1 MIKNIYDKVN
11 NKYQHEYY
19 CDCCF
24 NEISE
29 YGEIL
34 RNERAIKLNIF
45 DLCKRCVIEW
55 NDKLDKLGEFD
66 KPND

>member
-1 MIKNIYDKVN
+1 MIKIIYDKFN
-11 NKYQHEYY
+11 NRYHHVYY

-24 NEISE
+24 NEIIE

-45 DLCKRCVIEW
+45 DLCSKCSYLM
-55 NDKLDKLGEFD
+55 NGGE
-66 KPND
+66 NE

>member
-11 NKYQHEYY
+11 NKYNHEYF

-34 RNERAIKLNIF
+34 RNEKAIKLNIF
-45 DLCKRCVIEW
+45 DLCSKCYYLM
-55 NDKLDKLGEFD
+55 KGEE
-66 KPND
+66 NE